1 MPILSLDAIEQ
12 LATDALVRCG
22 ADPVQ
27 AEPAANS
34 IREAEAEGI
43 RNVGLSYLPT
53 YLLHLT
59 CGKIVGSAV
68 PVVHPAD
75 GSIIKADAGF
85 GFCHAAFAV
94 AQRPFEELTRQQ
106 GVAMLVIDRSYSA
119 GVLGWMVDLVA
130 QRGLVALGF
139 ANSSPL
145 VAPWGGKTPKLGT
158 NPLAFAT
165 PRSGRPPMVI
175 DMATSATAYVN
186 ILQAA
191 NEGREIPLGWAIDS
205 AGQPTTDP
213 TSGLEGSVAPLGGAK
228 GFGLGLIV
236 EILAAG
242 LSGGNWS
249 IESSSFGD
257 DRGGPPGVGQCFIA
271 IDPTRSAPGFVDRLE
286 VLFAD
291 LLSETGVRL
300 PGDRRIAFRA
310 QAERD
315 GVEVP
320 ADLIATISDYG
331 R

>member
-85 GFCHAAFAV
+85 GF
-94 AQRPFEELTRQQ
+94 
-106 GVAMLVIDRSYSA
+106 S
-119 GVLGWMVDLVA
+119 
-130 QRGLVALGF
+130 
-139 ANSSPL
+139 
-145 VAPWGGKTPKLGT
+145 
-158 NPLAFAT
+158 
-165 PRSGRPPMVI
+165 
-175 DMATSATAYVN
+175 
-186 ILQAA
+186 
-191 NEGREIPLGWAIDS
+191 
-205 AGQPTTDP
+205 
-213 TSGLEGSVAPLGGAK
+213 
-228 GFGLGLIV
+228 
-236 EILAAG
+236 
-242 LSGGNWS
+242 
-249 IESSSFGD
+249 D